1 MTIMMTSPKLPWSGM
16 AESTR
21 RRVEII
27 SNHDVYWITD
37 IQGCYGIF
45 IASKDAFKST
55 KSAISLN
62 GISVIKRNSELGHG
76 ELILLLSEKVN
87 AEIFNKLC
95 EDLISTINQH
105 QENDAMVSAIEI
117 RLQRWQELL
126 KRSGDFGM
134 SIEMQ
139 TGLFSEL
146 SFIKDI
152 LIPKI
157 GEEQAI
163 NAWVGPDFDKQDFL
177 LDHAVV
183 EIKSYRTSKGQLVS
197 ISSAEQ
203 LYCEKQ
209 PLYLVSYGLTQSDN
223 GNSVSSL
230 SESIKQILSIK
241 SKLLFDVF
249 NLKLTDYGYI
259 PELENEPY
267 KGFLVD
273 NTKFF
278 RVNAT
283 FPKLTPP
290 IIPSQIPR
298 VKYSID
304 LSACEEFEIEASAI
318 FIKE

>member
-1 MTIMMTSPKLPWSGM
+1 MTIMTINPKLPWSGM
-16 AESTR
+16 TESTR

-37 IQGCYGIF
+37 IQGRYGIF
-45 IASKDAFKST
+45 IASETAFKTT
-55 KSAISLN
+55 KSSISLN

-76 ELILLLSEKVN
+76 ELILLLFEKTN

-105 QENDAMVSAIEI
+105 HSNDAMVSAVEI

-126 KRSGDFGM
+126 KRSSDFGM
-134 SIEMQ
+134 SLETQM
-139 TGLFSEL
+139 GLFSEL
-146 SFIKDI
+146 CFIKDV

-177 LDHAVV
+177 LDNAVV

-197 ISSAEQ
+197 ISSAQQ

-209 PLYLVSYGLTQSDN
+209 PLYLVSYGLTQSEN
-223 GNSVSSL
+223 GNSVSTI
-230 SESIKQILSIK
+230 SENIKDILSSK
-241 SKLLFDVF
+241 SKLLFDIF
-249 NLKLTDYGYI
+249 NLKLTDYGFI
-259 PELENEPY
+259 PELESEPY
-267 KGFLVD
+267 QGFLVD
-273 NTKFF
+273 NRKFF
-278 RVNAT
+278 RVNET

-290 IIPSQIPR
+290 IIPTEIPR

-304 LSACEEFEIEASAI
+304 LSACDEFEVDMSAM
-318 FIKE
+318 FTKE

>member
-1 MTIMMTSPKLPWSGM
+1 MTINPKLPWSGM
-16 AESTR
+16 TESTK

-37 IQGCYGIF
+37 IQGRYGIF
-45 IASKDAFKST
+45 IASESAFKTT
-55 KSAISLN
+55 KSSISLN

-76 ELILLLSEKVN
+76 ELILLLFEKTN

-105 QENDAMVSAIEI
+105 HSNDAMVSAVEI

-126 KRSGDFGM
+126 KRSSDFGM
-134 SIEMQ
+134 SLETQM
-139 TGLFSEL
+139 GLFSEL
-146 SFIKDI
+146 CFIKDV

-177 LDHAVV
+177 LDNAVV

-197 ISSAEQ
+197 ISSAQQ

-209 PLYLVSYGLTQSDN
+209 PLYLVSYGLTQSEN
-223 GNSVSSL
+223 GNSVSTI
-230 SESIKQILSIK
+230 SENIKDILSSK

-249 NLKLTDYGYI
+249 NLKLTDYGFI
-259 PELENEPY
+259 PELESAPY
-267 KGFLVD
+267 QGFLVD
-273 NTKFF
+273 NRKFF
-278 RVNAT
+278 RVNET

-290 IIPSQIPR
+290 IIPTEIPR

-304 LSACEEFEIEASAI
+304 LSACDEFEVDMSAM
-318 FIKE
+318 FTKE